1 MKKPF
6 RVWNSK
12 QLSDAFVI
20 AAQIQAQIE
29 HLYMNTDAASLKDI
43 PHSMIPTE
51 SLYEIVHGY
60 HLLFD
65 AVLEHD
71 LLHTGNK
78 KSDHNLH

>member
-6 RVWNSK
+6 RVWDSK

-20 AAQIQAQIE
+20 AAQIEAQIE
-29 HLYMNTDAASLKDI
+29 HLYINTDAASLRDI

-51 SLYEIVHGY
+51 NLYEIVHGY

-65 AVLEHD
+65 AVLEND
-71 LLHTGNK
+71 LLTTGNK
-78 KSDHNLH
+78 KSEHKYH